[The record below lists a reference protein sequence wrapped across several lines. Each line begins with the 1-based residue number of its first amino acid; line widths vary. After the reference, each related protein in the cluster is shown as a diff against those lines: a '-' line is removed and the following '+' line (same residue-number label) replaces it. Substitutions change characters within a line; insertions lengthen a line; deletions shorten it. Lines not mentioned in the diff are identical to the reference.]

1 MAEILTISSRSL
13 RKVKSH
19 APALTYSPDF
29 PLELSFFRPEGSP
42 AGNTRLRV
50 RAEGATE
57 ALYEWTDGGH
67 VPEITLDVPPN
78 PGYRDVGIII
88 VEWFNPDNGTW
99 VLCHAYED
107 KILGRPRARIQK
119 AALEEQLDNAR
130 QEAANARESL
140 ASALDDLHAT
150 ESELQGVAKE
160 LEAAQAE
167 LATLAERKPDSY
179 WMDAVARGL
188 PATDAYNRGF
198 KNCGQISCFYGW
210 TETLEDAAG
219 IDGPW
224 VAPEINVP
232 ATAAT
237 PPSAAFLFV
246 NCKNLLYAPCI
257 NTPHGDTNAEQICY
271 GCEMLTRAPRID
283 TSCATSF
290 KEAFYKSGIKDW
302 PEWDFSKGEKFD
314 NMFRSCQGMEHAR
327 AVSLPAA
334 KSFREVFSNASELKS
349 VGTVEASH
357 IEDFSGFLWRAQKVQ
372 RVEQLDFGRAMVIGN
387 YGPSDGN
394 ESYNVGGYGE
404 AAYPYNELRF
414 LKIINLGK
422 SDLPRY
428 RFTSFPAWGSGPA
441 ENRQSLIDTLITH
454 SYDRAAAGMPTATIH
469 LHAMTKRLLTA
480 SEMAAITAKGFT
492 IV

>member
-1 MAEILTISSRSL
+1 MQEIT
-13 RKVKSH
+13 
-19 APALTYSPDF
+19 TYSPDF

-179 WMDAVARGL
+179 WMDAVAR
-188 PATDAYNRGF
+188 
-198 KNCGQISCFYGW
+198 
-210 TETLEDAAG
+210 
-219 IDGPW
+219 
-224 VAPEINVP
+224 
-232 ATAAT
+232 
-237 PPSAAFLFV
+237 
-246 NCKNLLYAPCI
+246 
-257 NTPHGDTNAEQICY
+257 
-271 GCEMLTRAPRID
+271 
-283 TSCATSF
+283 
-290 KEAFYKSGIKDW
+290 
-302 PEWDFSKGEKFD
+302 
-314 NMFRSCQGMEHAR
+314 
-327 AVSLPAA
+327 
-334 KSFREVFSNASELKS
+334 
-349 VGTVEASH
+349 
-357 IEDFSGFLWRAQKVQ
+357 
-372 RVEQLDFGRAMVIGN
+372 
-387 YGPSDGN
+387 
-394 ESYNVGGYGE
+394 
-404 AAYPYNELRF
+404 
-414 LKIINLGK
+414 
-422 SDLPRY
+422 
-428 RFTSFPAWGSGPA
+428 
-441 ENRQSLIDTLITH
+441 
-454 SYDRAAAGMPTATIH
+454 
-469 LHAMTKRLLTA
+469 
-480 SEMAAITAKGFT
+480 
-492 IV
+492 